1 MKINYKEIHTKSN
14 YLSLLRLFLA
24 IPFYF
29 LLDHINEDYSYRLLV
44 FGLMVFGLFT
54 DLADG
59 WLARKFNEIT
69 EIGKIIDPLADK
81 VAIGVIVIKLYLI
94 GEIPDFYFWVIILRD
109 VIIFTGGIFVSKKI
123 GKVLPSNLLGKI
135 TVLTIGFFLFALI
148 LDAENGARGLYNF
161 LYYLSLFM
169 SFASVI
175 GYGIRGYESIK
186 WKKRN
191 EAV

>member
-1 MKINYKEIHTKSN
+1 MLINLKEIHTKSN

-24 IPFYF
+24 VPFFF
-29 LLDHINEDYSYRLLV
+29 LLDHIHEAYSFRLII
-44 FGLMVFGLFT
+44 FGLMIFGLIT

-81 VAIGVIVIKLYLI
+81 IAIGVIVIKLYMI
-94 GEIPDFYFWVIILRD
+94 GEIDDFYFWIIILRD
-109 VIIFTGGIFVSKKI
+109 LIIFIGGILVSRKI

-135 TVLTIGFFLFALI
+135 TVLTIGFFLFAVI
-148 LDAENGARGLYNF
+148 LDGPTHAPGVYNTF
-161 LYYLSLFM
+161 YYISICM
-169 SFASVI
+169 SFASVV
-175 GYGIRGYESIK
+175 GYAIRGYESIK
-186 WKKRN
+186 WNKRN

>member
-1 MKINYKEIHTKSN
+1 MNIDYKEINTKSN

-29 LLDHINEDYSYRLLV
+29 LLDHINEDFNYRLIV
-44 FGLMVFGLFT
+44 FGLMLFGLFT

-81 VAIGVIVIKLYLI
+81 VAIGVIVTKLYLLS
-94 GEIPDFYFWVIILRD
+94 EIPNFYFWVIILRD
-109 VIIFTGGIFVSKKI
+109 VVIFTGGIVISKKI
-123 GKVLPSNLLGKI
+123 DKVLPSNLLGKI
-135 TVLTIGFFLFALI
+135 TVLTIGFFLISLI
-148 LDAENGARGLYNF
+148 LNAKVDAPGIYIF
-161 LYYLSLFM
+161 LYYLSLAM
-169 SFASVI
+169 SFISVI

-186 WKKRN
+186 WKKRH

>member
-1 MKINYKEIHTKSN
+1 MNIDFKKINTKSN

-29 LLDHINEDYSYRLLV
+29 LLDHINEDFNYRLIV
-44 FGLMVFGLFT
+44 FGLMLFGLFT

-81 VAIGVIVIKLYLI
+81 VAIGVIVTKLYLLS
-94 GEIPDFYFWVIILRD
+94 EIPNFYFWVIILRD
-109 VIIFTGGIFVSKKI
+109 VVIFTGGIVISKKI
-123 GKVLPSNLLGKI
+123 DKVLPSNLLGKI
-135 TVLTIGFFLFALI
+135 TVLTIGFFLISLI
-148 LDAENGARGLYNF
+148 LNAKVDAPGIYIF
-161 LYYLSLFM
+161 LYYLSLAM
-169 SFASVI
+169 SFISVI

-186 WKKRN
+186 WKKRH

>member
-24 IPFYF
+24 VPFFF
-29 LLDHINEDYSYRLLV
+29 LLDHINEDYSYRLIVL
-44 FGLMVFGLFT
+44 GLMLFGLFT

-59 WLARKFNEIT
+59 WLARKFDEIT

-81 VAIGVIVIKLYLI
+81 VAIGVIVIKLYLMA
-94 GEIPDFYFWVIILRD
+94 EIPDFYFWVIILRD
-109 VIIFTGGIFVSKKI
+109 VIIFIGGILLSKKI

-135 TVLTIGFFLFALI
+135 TVLTIGFFLISLI
-148 LDAENGARGLYNF
+148 LNAKIDAPWIYNF
-161 LYYLSLFM
+161 LYYLSLVM
-169 SFASVI
+169 SFISII

-186 WKKRN
+186 WKKEH
-191 EAV
+191 EAI